1 MLERAVLLPYC
12 ELVSCVA
19 KDPVIAIPSIPANM
33 LQVYLTFLERI
44 EDRRTKMRI

>member
-1 MLERAVLLPYC
+1 MLERAVLLPYR
-12 ELVSCVA
+12 ELIFCVA
-19 KDPVIAIPSIPANM
+19 KDPGVAIHSVSANM